1 MKECLLVIDVQKGFI
16 NASNEYI
23 LPLIENLLQN
33 YHEGP
38 IIATKYI
45 NNDALLEKWSKYHAV
60 KAENETAYAFNIT
73 KYTNLIWE
81 KNTYSALT
89 VELKEYLQKEQ
100 IQTVYLV
107 GLSTDCCILK
117 TALDLFE
124 AKIRPVVVSKYCA
137 ASHPEY
143 HLEGLKLLKR
153 LIGDAQVI
161 EDIERKR

>member
-33 YHEGP
+33 YHDGP

-45 NNDALLEKWSKYHAV
+45 NNDVILEKWSDYHNL
-60 KAENETAYAFNIT
+60 KEEKETAYAFDIT
-73 KYTNLIWE
+73 KYADLVLK

-89 VELKEYLQKEQ
+89 VELKDYLTKAQ
-100 IQTVYLV
+100 IETVYLV